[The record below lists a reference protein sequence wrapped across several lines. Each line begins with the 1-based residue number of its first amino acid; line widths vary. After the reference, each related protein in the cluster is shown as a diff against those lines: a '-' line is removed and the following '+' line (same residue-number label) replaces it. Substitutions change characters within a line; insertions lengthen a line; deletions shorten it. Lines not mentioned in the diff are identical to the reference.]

1 MGPLLTLSLRQM
13 AGKWRL
19 IIILV
24 LVALPVGLSVLLHAL
39 WGGDDEF
46 AEAFP
51 QLIFDGM
58 LIGVIMPIVIMTLAT
73 AAFGNEIEDRTLNVL
88 VLKPVPRYA
97 IVMPKLLASMIVGG
111 SLLVVAAVAIVVIA
125 LSEGGATAAIA
136 ASVSVA
142 TGVVTYAALFTWMGL
157 ISAKALGFAL
167 VYVFLWEQFLTRFIS
182 GIKYFSVREYSLS
195 ILNQLDSTTFGV
207 FESRVIEIEAAV
219 TGAAIVTV
227 LFIALT
233 IRRLQRMDVP

>member
-13 AGKWRL
+13 AGTWRL

-39 WGGDDEF
+39 MGVDDEF
-46 AEAFP
+46 VEAFP

-73 AAFGNEIEDRTLNVL
+73 AAFGNEVEDRTLNVL

-125 LSEGGATAAIA
+125 LGEGGATAAIA
-136 ASVSVA
+136 AAVAVA

-195 ILNQLDSTTFGV
+195 ILNQLDGTTFGV
-207 FESRVIEIEAAV
+207 FEHRVIEIEAAV

-233 IRRLQRMDVP
+233 IRRLQHMDVP

>member
-13 AGKWRL
+13 VGKWRL

-39 WGGDDEF
+39 VGDDDEF

-195 ILNQLDSTTFGV
+195 ILNQLDGTTFGV

>member
-39 WGGDDEF
+39 MGDDDEF
-46 AEAFP
+46 VEAFP

-73 AAFGNEIEDRTLNVL
+73 AAFGNEVEDRTLNVL

-125 LSEGGATAAIA
+125 LGEGGATAAIA
-136 ASVSVA
+136 AAVAVA

-195 ILNQLDSTTFGV
+195 ILNQLDGTTFGV
-207 FESRVIEIEAAV
+207 FEHRVIEIEAAV

-233 IRRLQRMDVP
+233 IRRLQHMDVP

>member
-39 WGGDDEF
+39 VGDDDEF
-46 AEAFP
+46 VEAFP

-73 AAFGNEIEDRTLNVL
+73 AAFGNEVEDRTLNVL

-125 LSEGGATAAIA
+125 LGEGGATAAIA
-136 ASVSVA
+136 AAVAVA

-195 ILNQLDSTTFGV
+195 ILNQLDGTTFGV
-207 FESRVIEIEAAV
+207 FEHRVIEIEAAV

-233 IRRLQRMDVP
+233 IRRLQHMDVP

>member
-1 MGPLLTLSLRQM
+1 MGPMLTLSLRQM

-19 IIILV
+19 VIILV
-24 LVALPVGLSVLLHAL
+24 LIALPIGLSVLLHAL
-39 WGGDDEF
+39 LGDDDEF
-46 AEAFP
+46 IRKFP
-51 QLIFDGM
+51 RLIFDGM

-73 AAFGNEIEDRTLNVL
+73 AAFGNEVEDRTLNVL

-97 IVMPKLLASMIVGG
+97 IVMPKLLASMIIGG
-111 SLLVVAAVAIVVIA
+111 GLLVVAAVAIVVVA
-125 LSEGGATAAIA
+125 LSEGGATAAFA
-136 ASVSVA
+136 AAVSVA

-195 ILNQLDSTTFGV
+195 ILNHLDGTTFGV

>member
-1 MGPLLTLSLRQM
+1 
-13 AGKWRL
+13 
-19 IIILV
+19 
-24 LVALPVGLSVLLHAL
+24 
-39 WGGDDEF
+39 
-46 AEAFP
+46 
-51 QLIFDGM
+51 
-58 LIGVIMPIVIMTLAT
+58 
-73 AAFGNEIEDRTLNVL
+73 
-88 VLKPVPRYA
+88 
-97 IVMPKLLASMIVGG
+97 MPKLLASMIVGG

-136 ASVSVA
+136 ASVAVA

-195 ILNQLDSTTFGV
+195 ILNQLDGTTFGV
-207 FESRVIEIEAAV
+207 FEHRVIEIEAAV

-233 IRRLQRMDVP
+233 IRRLQHMDVP

>member
-1 MGPLLTLSLRQM
+1 MGPLLTLSLRQTV
-13 AGKWRL
+13 GKWRL

-39 WGGDDEF
+39 VGDDDEF

-182 GIKYFSVREYSLS
+182 GIKYLSVREYSLS
-195 ILNQLDSTTFGV
+195 ILNQLDGTTFGV

-233 IRRLQRMDVP
+233 IRRLQHMDVP